1 MQARLLCQAL
11 LVVLGIQ
18 YCRSKGLRNIVRGCG
33 NTEEGRLDHAR
44 GQTRLPG
51 GGSELQEWT

>member
-1 MQARLLCQAL
+1 MQARLLCQSL
-11 LVVLGIQ
+11 LEILGIQ
-18 YCRSKGLRNIVRGCG
+18 YYHSKGLRNTVRGCG
-33 NTEEGRLDHAR
+33 NTEEGHLDHTR